1 MRLSA
6 KAAKFLVVAASIV
19 SPGCK
24 SVDRFDTGSSGA
36 FCGELIGGP
45 ASDGLV
51 PNGSTE
57 KLQLALT
64 LDTKH
69 LGDYPGLLSSD
80 DVANDA
86 GTDRREAGLCPGQP
100 LFNRARVRTIQQAL
114 YDVIASVQ
122 ITPDHYQDI
131 FTWVDS
137 TCEGTFVSIVS
148 LMNDGNVEV
157 RLFKPRPATDAGAP
171 AGDSAGF
178 GVFSL
183 TRHDTGCGF

>member
-1 MRLSA
+1 MRLIA
-6 KAAKFLVVAASIV
+6 KAAKILIVAASLI

-36 FCGELIGGP
+36 FCGELVGGF

-51 PNGSTE
+51 PDGSIG

-64 LDTKH
+64 LDTQH

-80 DVANDA
+80 DAAKDA
-86 GTDRREAGLCPGQP
+86 GGSGREDGLCAGQP
-100 LFNRARVRTIQQAL
+100 LFNKASVRTIQKAL

-137 TCEGTFVSIVS
+137 TCQGTFVSILS
-148 LMNDGNVEV
+148 LMNDGKVEV
-157 RLFKPRPATDAGAP
+157 RLFKP
-171 AGDSAGF
+171 
-178 GVFSL
+178 
-183 TRHDTGCGF
+183 